1 MASNKEFMSSHEDE
15 EIFEDVYITAT
26 SGEFRRL
33 TPKDK
38 RTEKE
43 PAQNNVMLMEEK
55 MTNQVKFN
63 CSENDDKDVF
73 VSIQDDEDTE
83 GICKKALSVK
93 CCGVMAMDKRIEKKD
108 AIDVIV
114 AEQQTSNQTKIHAIE
129 SINQSDSD
137 LTEDQ
142 NYAANKNTA
151 EGLMD
156 IALLSANANQLRF
169 LITYTH
175 DASTFYFSLTL
186 VVMSLVLQ
194 LIVGTMLI
202 FKRRQQRNRSRNCA
216 RTNEFLVMG
225 IFMITVINVLLAAF
239 TAAANP

>member
-1 MASNKEFMSSHEDE
+1 MASNKVFVSTQDE

-26 SGEFRRL
+26 PGDLRSL
-33 TPKDK
+33 APIDK
-38 RTEKE
+38 RNEKE
-43 PAQNNVMLMEEK
+43 PAENNVMVMEEK
-55 MTNQVKFN
+55 MTNQLKFN
-63 CSENDDKDVF
+63 SNKNDDKDVF
-73 VSIQDDEDTE
+73 VSIQDEEEPED
-83 GICKKALSVK
+83 ICIKALSVK
-93 CCGVMAMDKRIEKKD
+93 CCNVTAMDKRNDKKPTM
-108 AIDVIV
+108 DVIV
-114 AEQQTSNQTKIHAIE
+114 VEHQMTNQSKVNQTE

-137 LTEDQ
+137 LTDDQ

-202 FKRRQQRNRSRNCA
+202 FKRRQLRNRSRHCA